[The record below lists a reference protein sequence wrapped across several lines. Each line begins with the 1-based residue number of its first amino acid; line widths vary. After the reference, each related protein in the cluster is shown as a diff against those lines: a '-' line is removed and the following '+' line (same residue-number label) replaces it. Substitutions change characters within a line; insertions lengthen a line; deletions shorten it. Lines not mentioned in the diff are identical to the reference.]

1 MKASA
6 AVLAVSKANMAVA
19 AAVASASS
27 ASAPTIHLCGDS
39 TMANMS
45 GVIQGWGQYL
55 HYSFD
60 PARFTVVNSA
70 IAGRSARSYT
80 REGRFAA
87 VLKQVQPGDWVVI
100 EFGHN
105 DGGGLSKDNGR
116 SDCFGAGDETCQTT
130 YDGKPETVQ
139 TYPTYLKQA
148 GAAFLKAGAKLV
160 LSAPTPNDVW
170 SDAGVYSWGPDRF
183 AYYAMLAAEELG
195 GTKAGAYFVPHG
207 AYAAQAMKALGSDV
221 VRKNYPQ
228 DHTHTSPFLADV
240 MAGAFVLGLTCG
252 TSDLGKATLNSTAAL
267 SGTFFGGCIAYNSTV
282 PL

>member
-1 MKASA
+1 MKTATA
-6 AVLAVSKANMAVA
+6 LALTQAILAMAVA
-19 AAVASASS
+19 LPLSAAAT
-27 ASAPTIHLCGDS
+27 APTIHLCGDS
-39 TMANMS
+39 TMASMT
-45 GVIQGWGQYL
+45 GAIQGWGQYL

-60 PARFTVVNSA
+60 PARYAVLNSA

-80 REGRFAA
+80 REGRFAS
-87 VLKQVQPGDWVVI
+87 VLKLVQPGDWVVI

-105 DGGGLSKDNGR
+105 DGGGLGSKDNGR
-116 SDCFGAGDETCQTT
+116 SDCYGAGNETCQTT
-130 YDGKPETVQ
+130 YDGKAETVE

-170 SDAGVYSWGPDRF
+170 SDAGAYSWGPDRF

-195 GTKAGAYFVPHG
+195 GTKAGVYFVPHG
-207 AYAAQAMKALGSDV
+207 AYAAQALKALGSDV
-221 VRKNYPQ
+221 VHKNYPQ
-228 DHTHTSPFLADV
+228 DHTHTSPYLADV

-252 TSDLGKATLNSTAAL
+252 TSDLGKAALNSTAAL
-267 SGTFFGGCIAYNSTV
+267 SSTFLGGCIAYNSTV